1 MYKTKYDEIITEIN
15 EIAKKNKKAP
25 PKILAVTK
33 KQNTEKI
40 CDFIKETNHIDFAEN
55 YIQEANEKYEY
66 IKKEFPNI
74 KLHFIGHLQSNKLK
88 QAIKLCD
95 VISSID
101 SYKLAEKADKI
112 EKSLSI
118 KRQYL
123 LQVNIGEEEQ
133 KSGVLPNNLE
143 RLYNHC
149 LNQNLNISG
158 LMCIPPLGDNA
169 KSYFDKIRSLR
180 DKLNLN
186 LKLSMGMSS
195 DYEISLNCG
204 SNLIRVGS
212 IIFN

>member
-1 MYKTKYDEIITEIN
+1 MSVNYKQLDRIN
-15 EIAKKNKKAP
+15 KTLENFPSAKLQ
-25 PKILAVTK
+25 IVTK
-33 KQNTEKI
+33 NRDIKT
-40 CDFIKETNHIDFAEN
+40 IKELIEKGYSLFGEN
-55 YIQEANEKYEY
+55 KVQEANEKFKDFNASNLDLHL
-66 IKKEFPNI
+66 IGPLQTNKV
-74 KLHFIGHLQSNKLK
+74 KLALQVFNTI
-88 QAIKLCD
+88 Q
-95 VISSID
+95 SID
-101 SYKLAEKADKI
+101 REKLVNEIVKVKN
-112 EKSLSI
+112 KSEI
-118 KRQYL
+118 KTVDFFI
-123 LQVNIGEEEQ
+123 QVNIGEEEQ

-149 LNQNLNISG
+149 INQNLNISG

-212 IIFN
+212 LIFN

>member
-1 MYKTKYDEIITEIN
+1 MSINYKQLERIN
-15 EIAKKNKKAP
+15 KTLENFPSAKLQ
-25 PKILAVTK
+25 IVTK
-33 KQNTEKI
+33 NRDIKT
-40 CDFIKETNHIDFAEN
+40 IKELIDKGYSLFGEN
-55 YIQEANEKYEY
+55 KVQEANEKF
-66 IKKEFPNI
+66 KDLNAPNLDLHLI
-74 KLHFIGHLQSNKLK
+74 GPLQTNKVKLALQIFNTI
-88 QAIKLCD
+88 Q
-95 VISSID
+95 SID
-101 SYKLAEKADKI
+101 REKLVNEIVKVKN
-112 EKSLSI
+112 KSEI
-118 KRQYL
+118 KTVDFFI
-123 LQVNIGEEEQ
+123 QVNIGEEEQ

-149 LNQNLNISG
+149 VTKNLNISG

-212 IIFN
+212 VIFN

>member
-1 MYKTKYDEIITEIN
+1 MSINYKQLDRIN
-15 EIAKKNKKAP
+15 KTLENFPSAKLQ
-25 PKILAVTK
+25 IVTK
-33 KQNTEKI
+33 NRDIKT
-40 CDFIKETNHIDFAEN
+40 IKELIEKGYSLFGEN
-55 YIQEANEKYEY
+55 KVQEANEKFKDFNSHNLDLHL
-66 IKKEFPNI
+66 IGPLQTNKV
-74 KLHFIGHLQSNKLK
+74 KLALK
-88 QAIKLCD
+88 VFNTIQ
-95 VISSID
+95 SID
-101 SYKLAEKADKI
+101 REKLVNEIVKVKN
-112 EKSLSI
+112 KSEI
-118 KRQYL
+118 KTVDFFI
-123 LQVNIGEEEQ
+123 QVNIGEEEQ

-158 LMCIPPLGDNA
+158 LMCIPPLDDNA

-212 IIFN
+212 LIFN